1 MNTLFSA
8 RQRPLPG
15 HPPNT
20 LAPQDRSA
28 RLARVSPLDRLA
40 LHVGLA
46 LVRWSRRSTVAVR
59 HERRARRVEQQLAA
73 ERRELAHERALRL
86 LVPPR

>member
-1 MNTLFSA
+1 MNTLSSA
-8 RQRPLPG
+8 RQRPLTG

-20 LAPQDRSA
+20 LAPQA
-28 RLARVSPLDRLA
+28 RPTRPERVSPLDRLA

-59 HERRARRVEQQLAA
+59 HERRATRVEQLLAA
-73 ERRELAHERALRL
+73 ERRERAQVRTLLL

>member
-1 MNTLFSA
+1 MNTLSSA
-8 RQRPLPG
+8 RQRPLTG

-20 LAPQDRSA
+20 LAPEDRPT
-28 RLARVSPLDRLA
+28 RPERVSTLDRLA

-59 HERRARRVEQQLAA
+59 HERRARRGEQLLAA
-73 ERRELAHERALRL
+73 DRRERAHERALRL